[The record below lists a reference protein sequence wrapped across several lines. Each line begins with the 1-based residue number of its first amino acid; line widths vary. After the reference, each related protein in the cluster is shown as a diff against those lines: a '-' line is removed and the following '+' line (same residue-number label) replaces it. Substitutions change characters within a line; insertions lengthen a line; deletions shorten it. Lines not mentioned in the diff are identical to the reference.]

1 MAEKKETQS
10 YSSSPFG
17 GWGAYYI
24 VIPSHNEEKLISLT
38 LQSLVEQ
45 TVLPTK
51 IVVVNDNSTDKTAEI
66 VLAFAEKYS
75 FISLVNKTSD
85 AIHLPGS
92 KVIQA
97 FQKGLETLDDNYDF
111 IVKADSDLI
120 FPSNYFETIIK
131 HFKSDEKIGMAGGF
145 CYIETR
151 TKNNNSNKKN
161 RVPEH
166 LVQKNEICEEKNGE
180 WILENLTD
188 KDHIRGALKAYRKEC
203 FQQIGGLKPAMGWD
217 TVDELLS
224 KFFGWKVKTDS
235 SLKVKHLKPTGANYN
250 KTARYKQGEAFYT
263 LGYGFWITAIAS
275 AKLAM
280 MKKKPL
286 LFLDYIRGFIKAKSA
301 KKTMLVTPEQAKFI
315 RNYRL
320 KKMKEK
326 LF

>member
-1 MAEKKETQS
+1 MK
-10 YSSSPFG
+10 
-17 GWGAYYI
+17 YYI
-24 VIPSHNEEKLISLT
+24 VIPSHNEESLISLT

-51 IVVVNDNSTDKTAEI
+51 IVVVNDNSTDNTEAI
-66 VLAFAEKYS
+66 VSSFVSKYP

-97 FQKGLETLDDNYDF
+97 FQKGLETLDENYDF
-111 IVKADSDLI
+111 IVKADADLI

-131 HFKSDEKIGMAGGF
+131 HFKSDNRIGMAGGF
-145 CYIETR
+145 CYI
-151 TKNNNSNKKN
+151 
-161 RVPEH
+161 
-166 LVQKNEICEEKNGE
+166 EKNGE

-188 KDHIRGALKAYRKEC
+188 KDHIRGALKAYRKET
-203 FQQIGGLKPAMGWD
+203 FKQIGGLKPEMGWD
-217 TVDELLS
+217 TVDELLC
-224 KFFGWKVKTDS
+224 KFYNWKVVTDE
-235 SLKVKHLKPTGANYN
+235 SLHVKHLKPTGANYN
-250 KTARYKQGEAFYT
+250 KTARYKQGEAFYS
-263 LGYGFWITAIAS
+263 LGYGFWITTIAS
-275 AKLAM
+275 IKLAM

-286 LFLDYIRGFIKAKSA
+286 LFIDYIKGFWKAKSS
-301 KKTMLVTPEQAKFI
+301 KKPLLVTEEQAKFI

>member
-1 MAEKKETQS
+1 MK
-10 YSSSPFG
+10 
-17 GWGAYYI
+17 YYI

-51 IVVVNDNSTDKTAEI
+51 LVVVNDNSTDRTREI
-66 VLAFAEKYS
+66 VLTFAEKHPW
-75 FISLVNKTSD
+75 IALVDKTSD

-97 FQKGLETLDDNYDF
+97 FQKGFEALDDNYDF

-120 FPSNYFETIIK
+120 FPNEYFEIIAS
-131 HFKSDEKIGMAGGF
+131 HFQSDEKIGMAGGF
-145 CYIETR
+145 CYIE
-151 TKNNNSNKKN
+151 
-161 RVPEH
+161 
-166 LVQKNEICEEKNGE
+166 KNGE
-180 WILENLTD
+180 WVLENLTD
-188 KDHIRGALKAYRKEC
+188 KDHIRGALKAYRKET
-203 FQQIGGLKPAMGWD
+203 FQEIGGLKPAMGWD
-217 TVDELLS
+217 TVDELLC
-224 KFFGWKVKTDS
+224 KFYGWKVVTDA
-235 SLKVKHLKPTGANYN
+235 SLKVKHLKPTGASYN

-263 LGYGFWITAIAS
+263 LGYGFFITAIAS

-286 LFLDYIRGFIKAKSA
+286 LFIDYIQGFLKARSS
-301 KKTMLVTPEQAKFI
+301 KKPLLVTSEQAKFI